1 MSRYIYS
8 VKSVKYGTIT
18 GTNTIPASLT
28 QLPDTVKG
36 SVNIDETEGSSTK
49 FYVDQKKDP
58 IKNVKTEE
66 GELTATMQFYDFTYT
81 ALAAFKG
88 GTAPTGGGTGS
99 FAFVPATGYTDV
111 NKALVI
117 ELDSGEKLNIFNGN
131 CFARITGGGG
141 RDKMLSWELKVV
153 PQMTA
158 DLAGSWDIETP

>member
-58 IKNVKTEE
+58 IKVVKVEE
-66 GELTATMQFYDFTYT
+66 GELTTVMQFYDFTYD

-88 GTAPTGGGTGS
+88 GTATTGAGTAR
-99 FAFVPATGYTDV
+99 AFNPATGYTDV

-117 ELDSGEKLNIFNGN
+117 ELDSGEKLNIYNGN

-141 RDKMLSWELKVV
+141 RDKMLSWELKVT

-158 DLAGSWDIETP
+158 DLAGSWNIETP